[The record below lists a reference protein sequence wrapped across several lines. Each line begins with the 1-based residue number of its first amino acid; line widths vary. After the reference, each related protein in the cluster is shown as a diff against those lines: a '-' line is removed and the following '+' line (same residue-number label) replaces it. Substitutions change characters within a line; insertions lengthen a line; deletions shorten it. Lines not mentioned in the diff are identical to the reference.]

1 MKTSTKKTKDNRGLR
16 INIIVPK
23 NLLDDFNKRV
33 PAGNRSRYISELIE
47 QDLEYHARKEVW
59 DHIQSIKKNNPLRM
73 TMEEVIALKNYGR
86 K

>member
-1 MKTSTKKTKDNRGLR
+1 MKTTTKKTQSNNGLR
-16 INIIVPK
+16 INIIVPQK
-23 NLLDDFNKRV
+23 LLTDFNKRV

-59 DHIQSIKKNNPLRM
+59 DHIQSIKKNNPLRL